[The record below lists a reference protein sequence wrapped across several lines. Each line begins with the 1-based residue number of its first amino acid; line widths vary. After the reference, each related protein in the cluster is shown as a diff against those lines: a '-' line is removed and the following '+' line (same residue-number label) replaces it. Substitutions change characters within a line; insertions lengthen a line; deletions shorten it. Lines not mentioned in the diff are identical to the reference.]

1 MAKRRMSE
9 KKRRM
14 YRRRRIAA
22 ALLAVLFLLVCAGLV
37 WGAGAG
43 IRALRGGDGR
53 QGASTSVQ
61 QTAKTKSQDKD
72 KDRQSKDRKKDTGK
86 KRSSGAPDC
95 GKEDLALELSA
106 PNPSTGVGG
115 SIDFTATIRH
125 KGTGSCLV
133 DGSDGGR
140 VLVITSGEDTIWRSD
155 ACPVGA
161 RTLLMATGDKDIQ
174 TITWNADSSQDSCQP
189 DQNLPRVNAGS
200 YQAKLVL
207 KADSHV
213 VSQPV
218 PVMVQ

>member
-37 WGAGAG
+37 WGVGAG
-43 IRALRGGDGR
+43 IRALRGGNGA
-53 QGASTSVQ
+53 QGTSTSVQ
-61 QTAKTKSQDKD
+61 QSSKTKSKDKD
-72 KDRQSKDRKKDTGK
+72 KQKKESGK

-95 GKEDLALELSA
+95 GKEDLALELAA
-106 PNPSTGVGG
+106 PDPSTGVGG

-140 VLVITSGEDTIWRSD
+140 VLIITSGQETIWRSD

-161 RTLLMATGDKDIQ
+161 RTLLMATGDKDVQ
-174 TITWNADSSQDSCQP
+174 TITWNADSSQDSCLP
-189 DQNLPRVNAGS
+189 DDQLPRVNAGS

-207 KADSHV
+207 KANPRV

>member
-37 WGAGAG
+37 WGVGAG
-43 IRALRGGDGR
+43 IRALRGGSGA
-53 QGASTSVQ
+53 QGASTSAQQ
-61 QTAKTKSQDKD
+61 QTPKTKSKDKD
-72 KDRQSKDRKKDTGK
+72 KQKKDAGK
-86 KRSSGAPDC
+86 RRSSGAPDC
-95 GKEDLALELSA
+95 DKGDLALELAA
-106 PNPSTGVGG
+106 PDPSTGVGG
-115 SIDFTATIRH
+115 SIDFTVTIRH

-140 VLVITSGEDTIWRSD
+140 VLVITSGQDTVWRSD

-161 RTLLMATGDKDIQ
+161 RTLLMATGDKDVQ
-174 TITWNADSSQDSCQP
+174 TITWHADRSQESCQP
-189 DQNLPRVNAGS
+189 DQKLPRVKAGS

-207 KADSHV
+207 KADSNV

>member
-37 WGAGAG
+37 WGVGAG
-43 IRALRGGDGR
+43 IRALRGGNGA
-53 QGASTSVQ
+53 QGASTSAQQ
-61 QTAKTKSQDKD
+61 QTPKTKSKD
-72 KDRQSKDRKKDTGK
+72 KQKKDQKKDSGK

-95 GKEDLALELSA
+95 GKGDLALELAA
-106 PNPSTGVGG
+106 PDPSTGVGG

-140 VLVITSGEDTIWRSD
+140 VLIITSGEETIWRSD

-161 RTLLMATGDKDIQ
+161 RTLLMATGDKDVQ
-174 TITWNADSSQDSCQP
+174 TITWHADRSQESCQP
-189 DQNLPRVNAGS
+189 DQKLPRVKAGS

-207 KADSHV
+207 KADSKV

-218 PVMVQ
+218 PIMVQ

>member
-37 WGAGAG
+37 WGVGAG
-43 IRALRGGDGR
+43 IRALRGGDGG
-53 QGASTSVQ
+53 QGASTSAQ
-61 QTAKTKSQDKD
+61 QTTKTESKDKD
-72 KDRQSKDRKKDTGK
+72 KQKKDAGK

-95 GKEDLALELSA
+95 DKGDLALELAA

-115 SIDFTATIRH
+115 SIDFTVTIRH

-140 VLVITSGEDTIWRSD
+140 VLVITSGQDTVWRSD

-161 RTLLMATGDKDIQ
+161 RTLLMATGDKDVQ
-174 TITWNADSSQDSCQP
+174 TITWHADRSQDNCQP
-189 DQNLPRVNAGS
+189 DQKLPRVKAGS

-207 KADSHV
+207 KADSNV

>member
-37 WGAGAG
+37 WGVGAG
-43 IRALRGGDGR
+43 IRALRGGNGA
-53 QGASTSVQ
+53 QGTSTSVQ
-61 QTAKTKSQDKD
+61 QQTPKTKSKDKD
-72 KDRQSKDRKKDTGK
+72 KQKKDSGK

-95 GKEDLALELSA
+95 GKGDLALELAA
-106 PNPSTGVGG
+106 PDPSTGVGG

-140 VLVITSGEDTIWRSD
+140 VLIITSGQETIWRSD

-161 RTLLMATGDKDIQ
+161 RTLLMATGDKDVQ
-174 TITWNADSSQDSCQP
+174 TITWNADSSQDSCLP
-189 DQNLPRVNAGS
+189 DDQLPRVNAGS

-207 KADSHV
+207 KANPRV

>member
-37 WGAGAG
+37 WGVGAG
-43 IRALRGGDGR
+43 IRALRGGN
-53 QGASTSVQ
+53 GAQETSTSVQ
-61 QTAKTKSQDKD
+61 QSSKTKSKDKD
-72 KDRQSKDRKKDTGK
+72 KQKKESGK
-86 KRSSGAPDC
+86 KRSTGAPDC
-95 GKEDLALELSA
+95 GKEDLALELAA
-106 PNPSTGVGG
+106 PDPSTGVGG

-140 VLVITSGEDTIWRSD
+140 VLIITSGEETIWRSD

-161 RTLLMATGDKDIQ
+161 RTLLMATGDKDVQ
-174 TITWNADSSQDSCQP
+174 TITWNADSSQDSCLP
-189 DQNLPRVNAGS
+189 DDQLPRVNAGS

-207 KADSHV
+207 KANPRV

>member
-1 MAKRRMSE
+1 MSE

-37 WGAGAG
+37 WGVGAG
-43 IRALRGGDGR
+43 IRALRGGSGA
-53 QGASTSVQ
+53 QGASTSAQQ
-61 QTAKTKSQDKD
+61 QTPKTKSKD
-72 KDRQSKDRKKDTGK
+72 KQKKDQKKDSGK

-95 GKEDLALELSA
+95 GKGDLALELAA
-106 PNPSTGVGG
+106 PDPSTGVGG

-140 VLVITSGEDTIWRSD
+140 VLIITSGEETIWRSD

-161 RTLLMATGDKDIQ
+161 RTLLMATGDKDVQ
-174 TITWNADSSQDSCQP
+174 TITWHADRSQESCQP
-189 DQNLPRVNAGS
+189 DQKLPRVKAGS

>member
-1 MAKRRMSE
+1 MSE

-37 WGAGAG
+37 WGVGAG
-43 IRALRGGDGR
+43 IRALRGGNGA
-53 QGASTSVQ
+53 QGTSTSVQ
-61 QTAKTKSQDKD
+61 QSSKTKSKDKD
-72 KDRQSKDRKKDTGK
+72 KQKKDSGK
-86 KRSSGAPDC
+86 KRSTGAPDC
-95 GKEDLALELSA
+95 GKEDLALELAA
-106 PNPSTGVGG
+106 PDPSTGVGG

-140 VLVITSGEDTIWRSD
+140 VLIITSGEETIWRSD

-161 RTLLMATGDKDIQ
+161 RTLLMATGDKDVQ
-174 TITWNADSSQDSCQP
+174 TITWNADSSQDSCLP
-189 DQNLPRVNAGS
+189 DDQLPRVNAGS

-207 KADSHV
+207 KSNPRVA
-213 VSQPV
+213 SQPV

>member
-22 ALLAVLFLLVCAGLV
+22 ALLAVLFLLVCAGLF
-37 WGAGAG
+37 WGVGAG
-43 IRALRGGDGR
+43 IRALRGGDGG
-53 QGASTSVQ
+53 QGASTSAQ
-61 QTAKTKSQDKD
+61 QTTKTESKDKD
-72 KDRQSKDRKKDTGK
+72 KQKKDAGK

-95 GKEDLALELSA
+95 DKGDLALELAA
-106 PNPSTGVGG
+106 PDPSTGVGG
-115 SIDFTATIRH
+115 SIDFTVTIRH

-140 VLVITSGEDTIWRSD
+140 VLVITSGQDTVWRSD

-161 RTLLMATGDKDIQ
+161 RTLLMATGDKDVQ
-174 TITWNADSSQDSCQP
+174 TITWHADRSQESCQP
-189 DQNLPRVNAGS
+189 DQKLPRVKAGS

-207 KADSHV
+207 KADSNV
-213 VSQPV
+213 VSPPV

>member
-1 MAKRRMSE
+1 MSE

-22 ALLAVLFLLVCAGLV
+22 ALLVVLFLLVCAGLV
-37 WGAGAG
+37 WGVGAG
-43 IRALRGGDGR
+43 IRALRGGDGG
-53 QGASTSVQ
+53 QGASTSAQ
-61 QTAKTKSQDKD
+61 QTTKTKSKDKD
-72 KDRQSKDRKKDTGK
+72 KQKKDVGK

-95 GKEDLALELSA
+95 DKGDLALELAA
-106 PNPSTGVGG
+106 PDPSTGVGG
-115 SIDFTATIRH
+115 SIDFTVTIRH

-140 VLVITSGEDTIWRSD
+140 VLVITSGQDTVWRSD

-161 RTLLMATGDKDIQ
+161 RTLLMATGDKDVQ
-174 TITWNADSSQDSCQP
+174 TITWHADRSQESCQP
-189 DQNLPRVNAGS
+189 DQKLPRVKAGS

-207 KADSHV
+207 KADSNV

>member
-1 MAKRRMSE
+1 MAKRRTSE

-37 WGAGAG
+37 WGVGAG
-43 IRALRGGDGR
+43 IRALRGGNGG
-53 QGASTSVQ
+53 QGASTSAQ
-61 QTAKTKSQDKD
+61 QGVKTKSKDKQDKD
-72 KDRQSKDRKKDTGK
+72 QKKDAGK
-86 KRSSGAPDC
+86 KRFSGAPDC
-95 GKEDLALELSA
+95 DRGDLALELAA
-106 PNPSTGVGG
+106 PNPSTRVGG
-115 SIDFTATIRH
+115 SIDFAVTIRH

-133 DGSDGGR
+133 DGSNGGR
-140 VLVITSGEDTIWRSD
+140 VLVITSGEDTVWRSD

-161 RTLLMATGDKDIQ
+161 RTLLMATGDKDVQ
-174 TITWNADSSQDSCQP
+174 TITWHADRSQDSCQP
-189 DQNLPRVNAGS
+189 DQKLPRVKAGS

>member
-1 MAKRRMSE
+1 MSE

-22 ALLAVLFLLVCAGLV
+22 ALLAVLFLLVCAGLF
-37 WGAGAG
+37 WGVGAG
-43 IRALRGGDGR
+43 IRALRGGDGG
-53 QGASTSVQ
+53 QGASTSAQ
-61 QTAKTKSQDKD
+61 QTTKTESKDKD
-72 KDRQSKDRKKDTGK
+72 KQKKDAGK

-95 GKEDLALELSA
+95 DKGDLALELAA
-106 PNPSTGVGG
+106 PDPSTGVGG
-115 SIDFTATIRH
+115 SIDFTVTIRH

-140 VLVITSGEDTIWRSD
+140 VLVITSGQDTVWRSD

-161 RTLLMATGDKDIQ
+161 RTLLMATGDKDVQ
-174 TITWNADSSQDSCQP
+174 TITWHADRSQESCQP
-189 DQNLPRVNAGS
+189 DQKLPRVKAGS

-207 KADSHV
+207 KADSNV
-213 VSQPV
+213 VSPPV

>member
-37 WGAGAG
+37 WGVGAG
-43 IRALRGGDGR
+43 IRALRGGNGA
-53 QGASTSVQ
+53 QGTSTSVQ
-61 QTAKTKSQDKD
+61 QSAKTKSKDKD
-72 KDRQSKDRKKDTGK
+72 KQKKDSGK

-95 GKEDLALELSA
+95 GKEDLALELAA
-106 PNPSTGVGG
+106 PDPSTGVGG

-140 VLVITSGEDTIWRSD
+140 VLIITSGEETIWRSD

-161 RTLLMATGDKDIQ
+161 RTLLMATGDKDVQ
-174 TITWNADSSQDSCQP
+174 TITWNADSSQDSCLP
-189 DQNLPRVNAGS
+189 DDQLPRVNAGS

-207 KADSHV
+207 KANPRV

>member
-37 WGAGAG
+37 WGVGAG
-43 IRALRGGDGR
+43 IRALRGGNGA
-53 QGASTSVQ
+53 QGTSTSVQ
-61 QTAKTKSQDKD
+61 QSSKTKSKDKD
-72 KDRQSKDRKKDTGK
+72 KQKKDSGK

-95 GKEDLALELSA
+95 GKEDLALELAA
-106 PNPSTGVGG
+106 PDPSTGVGG

-140 VLVITSGEDTIWRSD
+140 VLIITSGEETIWRSD

-161 RTLLMATGDKDIQ
+161 RTLLIATGDKDVQ
-174 TITWNADSSQDSCQP
+174 TITWNADSSQDSCLP
-189 DQNLPRVNAGS
+189 DDQLPRVNAGS

-207 KADSHV
+207 KANPRV

>member
-37 WGAGAG
+37 WGVGAG
-43 IRALRGGDGR
+43 IRALRGGDGG
-53 QGASTSVQ
+53 QGASTSARQ
-61 QTAKTKSQDKD
+61 DAKTKSKDKD
-72 KDRQSKDRKKDTGK
+72 KQKKDAGK

-95 GKEDLALELSA
+95 DKGDLALELAA
-106 PNPSTGVGG
+106 PDPSTGVGG
-115 SIDFTATIRH
+115 SIDFTVTIRH

-140 VLVITSGEDTIWRSD
+140 VLVITSGQDTVWRSD

-161 RTLLMATGDKDIQ
+161 RTLLMATGDKDVQ
-174 TITWNADSSQDSCQP
+174 TITWHADRSQESCQP
-189 DQNLPRVNAGS
+189 DQKLPRVKAGS

-207 KADSHV
+207 KADSKV

>member
-37 WGAGAG
+37 WGVGAG
-43 IRALRGGDGR
+43 IRALRGGNGA
-53 QGASTSVQ
+53 QGTSTSVQ
-61 QTAKTKSQDKD
+61 QSSKTKPKDKD
-72 KDRQSKDRKKDTGK
+72 KQKKDSGK

-95 GKEDLALELSA
+95 GKEDLALELAA
-106 PNPSTGVGG
+106 PDPSTGVGG

-140 VLVITSGEDTIWRSD
+140 VLIITSGEETIWRSD

-161 RTLLMATGDKDIQ
+161 RTLLMATGDKDVQ
-174 TITWNADSSQDSCQP
+174 TITWNADSSQDSCLP
-189 DQNLPRVNAGS
+189 DNQLPRVNAGS

-207 KADSHV
+207 KANPRV

>member
-37 WGAGAG
+37 WGVGAG
-43 IRALRGGDGR
+43 IRALRGGNGA
-53 QGASTSVQ
+53 QGTSTSVQ
-61 QTAKTKSQDKD
+61 QSSKSKSKDKD
-72 KDRQSKDRKKDTGK
+72 KQKKDSGK

-95 GKEDLALELSA
+95 GKEDLALELAA
-106 PNPSTGVGG
+106 PDPSTGVGG

-140 VLVITSGEDTIWRSD
+140 VLIITSGEETIWRSD

-161 RTLLMATGDKDIQ
+161 RTLLMATGDKDVQ
-174 TITWNADSSQDSCQP
+174 TITWNADSSQDSCLP
-189 DQNLPRVNAGS
+189 DDQLPRVNAGS

-207 KADSHV
+207 KANPRV
-213 VSQPV
+213 ASQPV

>member
-37 WGAGAG
+37 WGVGAG
-43 IRALRGGDGR
+43 IRALRGGDGG
-53 QGASTSVQ
+53 QGASTSAQ
-61 QTAKTKSQDKD
+61 QTTKTKSRDKD
-72 KDRQSKDRKKDTGK
+72 KQKKDAGK

-95 GKEDLALELSA
+95 DKGDLALELAA

-115 SIDFTATIRH
+115 SIDFTVTIRH

-140 VLVITSGEDTIWRSD
+140 VLVITSGQDTVWRSD

-161 RTLLMATGDKDIQ
+161 RTLLMATGDKDVQ
-174 TITWNADSSQDSCQP
+174 TITWHADRSQESCQP
-189 DQNLPRVNAGS
+189 DQKLPRVKAGS

-207 KADSHV
+207 KADSNV

>member
-37 WGAGAG
+37 WGVGAG
-43 IRALRGGDGR
+43 IRALRGGSGA

-61 QTAKTKSQDKD
+61 QSSKTKPKDKD
-72 KDRQSKDRKKDTGK
+72 KQKKDSGK

-95 GKEDLALELSA
+95 GKEDLALELAA
-106 PNPSTGVGG
+106 PDPSTGVGG

-140 VLVITSGEDTIWRSD
+140 VLIITSGQETIWRSD

-161 RTLLMATGDKDIQ
+161 RTLLMATGDKDVQ
-174 TITWNADSSQDSCQP
+174 TITWNADSSQDSCLP
-189 DQNLPRVNAGS
+189 DDQLPRVNAGS

-207 KADSHV
+207 KANPRV
-213 VSQPV
+213 ASQPV

>member
-37 WGAGAG
+37 WGVGAG
-43 IRALRGGDGR
+43 IRALRGGDGG
-53 QGASTSVQ
+53 QGASTSAQ
-61 QTAKTKSQDKD
+61 QTTKTNSKD
-72 KDRQSKDRKKDTGK
+72 KQKKDAGK

-95 GKEDLALELSA
+95 DKGDLALELAA
-106 PNPSTGVGG
+106 PDPSTGVGG
-115 SIDFTATIRH
+115 SIDFTVTIRH

-140 VLVITSGEDTIWRSD
+140 VLVITSGQDTVWRSD

-161 RTLLMATGDKDIQ
+161 RTLLMATGDKDVQ
-174 TITWNADSSQDSCQP
+174 TITWHADRSQESCQP
-189 DQNLPRVNAGS
+189 DQKLPRVKAGS

-207 KADSHV
+207 KADSNV

>member
-43 IRALRGGDGR
+43 IRALRGGNGA
-53 QGASTSVQ
+53 QGTSTSVQ
-61 QTAKTKSQDKD
+61 QSSKTKSKDKD
-72 KDRQSKDRKKDTGK
+72 KQKKDSGK

-95 GKEDLALELSA
+95 GKEDLALELAA
-106 PNPSTGVGG
+106 PDPSTGVGG

-140 VLVITSGEDTIWRSD
+140 VLIITSGEETIWRSD

-161 RTLLMATGDKDIQ
+161 RTLLMATGDKDVQ
-174 TITWNADSSQDSCQP
+174 TITWNADSSQDSCLP
-189 DQNLPRVNAGS
+189 DDQLPRVNAGS

-207 KADSHV
+207 KANPRV

>member
-37 WGAGAG
+37 WGVGAG
-43 IRALRGGDGR
+43 IRALRGGDGG
-53 QGASTSVQ
+53 QGASTSAQ
-61 QTAKTKSQDKD
+61 QSAKTKSKD
-72 KDRQSKDRKKDTGK
+72 KDRQGKDQKKDAGR

-95 GKEDLALELSA
+95 GKGDLALELAA
-106 PNPSTGVGG
+106 PDPSTEVGG
-115 SIDFTATIRH
+115 SIDFTVTIRH

-140 VLVITSGEDTIWRSD
+140 VLVITSGQDTVWRSD

-161 RTLLMATGDKDIQ
+161 RTLLMATGDKDVQ
-174 TITWNADSSQDSCQP
+174 TITWHADRSQESCQP
-189 DQNLPRVNAGS
+189 DQELPWVKAGS

-213 VSQPV
+213 VSQQV

>member
-37 WGAGAG
+37 WGVGAG
-43 IRALRGGDGR
+43 IRALRGGNGA
-53 QGASTSVQ
+53 QGTSTSVQ
-61 QTAKTKSQDKD
+61 QSSKTKPKDKD
-72 KDRQSKDRKKDTGK
+72 KQKKESGK

-95 GKEDLALELSA
+95 GKEDLALELAA
-106 PNPSTGVGG
+106 PDPSTGVGG

-140 VLVITSGEDTIWRSD
+140 VLIITSGEETIWRSD

-161 RTLLMATGDKDIQ
+161 RTLLMATGDKDVQ
-174 TITWNADSSQDSCQP
+174 TITWNADSSQDSCLP
-189 DQNLPRVNAGS
+189 DDQLPRVNAGS

-207 KADSHV
+207 KANPRV
-213 VSQPV
+213 ASQPV

>member
-22 ALLAVLFLLVCAGLV
+22 ALLVVLFLLVCAGLV
-37 WGAGAG
+37 WGVGAG
-43 IRALRGGDGR
+43 IRALRGGDEG
-53 QGASTSVQ
+53 QGASTSAQ
-61 QTAKTKSQDKD
+61 QTTKTKSKDKD
-72 KDRQSKDRKKDTGK
+72 KQKKDAGK

-95 GKEDLALELSA
+95 DKGDLALELAA
-106 PNPSTGVGG
+106 PDPSTGVGG
-115 SIDFTATIRH
+115 SIDFTVTIRH

-140 VLVITSGEDTIWRSD
+140 VLVITSGQDTVWRSD

-161 RTLLMATGDKDIQ
+161 RTLLMATGDKDVQ
-174 TITWNADSSQDSCQP
+174 TITWHADRSQESCQP
-189 DQNLPRVNAGS
+189 DQKLPRVKAGS

-207 KADSHV
+207 KADSNV

>member
-37 WGAGAG
+37 WGVGAG
-43 IRALRGGDGR
+43 IRALRGGNGA
-53 QGASTSVQ
+53 QGTSTSVQ
-61 QTAKTKSQDKD
+61 QSSKTKSKDKD
-72 KDRQSKDRKKDTGK
+72 KQKKDSGK

-95 GKEDLALELSA
+95 GKEDLALELAA
-106 PNPSTGVGG
+106 PDPSTGVGG

-140 VLVITSGEDTIWRSD
+140 VLIITSGEETIWRSD

-161 RTLLMATGDKDIQ
+161 RTLLMATGDKDVQ
-174 TITWNADSSQDSCQP
+174 TITWNADSSQDSCLP
-189 DQNLPRVNAGS
+189 DDQLPRVNAGS

-207 KADSHV
+207 KANPRV

>member
-37 WGAGAG
+37 WGVGAG
-43 IRALRGGDGR
+43 IRALRGGNGA
-53 QGASTSVQ
+53 QGTSTSVQ
-61 QTAKTKSQDKD
+61 QSSKTKSKDKD
-72 KDRQSKDRKKDTGK
+72 KQKKDSGK

-95 GKEDLALELSA
+95 GKEDLALELGA
-106 PNPSTGVGG
+106 PDPSTGVGG
-115 SIDFTATIRH
+115 SIDFTATILH

-140 VLVITSGEDTIWRSD
+140 VLIITSGQETIWRSD

-161 RTLLMATGDKDIQ
+161 RTLLMATGDKDVQ
-174 TITWNADSSQDSCQP
+174 TITWNADSSQDSCLP
-189 DQNLPRVNAGS
+189 DDQLPRVNAGS

-207 KADSHV
+207 KANPRV
-213 VSQPV
+213 ASQPV

>member
-1 MAKRRMSE
+1 
-9 KKRRM
+9 M

-37 WGAGAG
+37 WGVGAG
-43 IRALRGGDGR
+43 IRALRGGDGG
-53 QGASTSVQ
+53 QGASTSAQ
-61 QTAKTKSQDKD
+61 QTTKTKSKD
-72 KDRQSKDRKKDTGK
+72 KQKKDTGK

-95 GKEDLALELSA
+95 DKGDLALELAA
-106 PNPSTGVGG
+106 PDPSTGVGG
-115 SIDFTATIRH
+115 SIDFTVTIRH

-140 VLVITSGEDTIWRSD
+140 VLVITSGQDTVWRSD

-161 RTLLMATGDKDIQ
+161 RTLLMATGDKDVQ
-174 TITWNADSSQDSCQP
+174 TITWHADRSQENCQP
-189 DQNLPRVNAGS
+189 DQKLPRVKAGS

-207 KADSHV
+207 KADSNV

>member
-37 WGAGAG
+37 WGVGAG
-43 IRALRGGDGR
+43 IRALRGGNGA
-53 QGASTSVQ
+53 QGTSTSVQ
-61 QTAKTKSQDKD
+61 QSSKTKSKDKD
-72 KDRQSKDRKKDTGK
+72 KQKKDSGK

-95 GKEDLALELSA
+95 GKEDLALELAA
-106 PNPSTGVGG
+106 PDPSTGVGG

-140 VLVITSGEDTIWRSD
+140 VLIITSGEETIWRSD

-161 RTLLMATGDKDIQ
+161 RTLLMATGDKDVQ
-174 TITWNADSSQDSCQP
+174 TITWNADSSQDSCLP
-189 DQNLPRVNAGS
+189 DDQLPRVNAGS

-207 KADSHV
+207 KSNPRV

>member
-37 WGAGAG
+37 WGLGAG

-53 QGASTSVQ
+53 QGASTSAQ
-61 QTAKTKSQDKD
+61 QEAKTKSKGKD
-72 KDRQSKDRKKDTGK
+72 KQGKDEKKDAGK

-95 GKEDLALELSA
+95 DKGDLALELAA
-106 PNPSTGVGG
+106 PDPSTGVGG
-115 SIDFTATIRH
+115 SIDFTVTIRH

-140 VLVITSGEDTIWRSD
+140 VLVITSGQDTVWRSD

-161 RTLLMATGDKDIQ
+161 RTLLMATGDKDVQ
-174 TITWNADSSQDSCQP
+174 TITWHADRSQESCQP
-189 DQNLPRVNAGS
+189 DQKLPRVKAGS

>member
-1 MAKRRMSE
+1 MSE

-22 ALLAVLFLLVCAGLV
+22 ALLAVLFLLVCVGLV
-37 WGAGAG
+37 WGVGAG

-72 KDRQSKDRKKDTGK
+72 KDRQSKDRKKDAGK

-140 VLVITSGEDTIWRSD
+140 VLIITSGQETIWRSD

-161 RTLLMATGDKDIQ
+161 RTLLMATGDKDVQ
-174 TITWNADSSQDSCQP
+174 TITWNADSSQDSCLP
-189 DQNLPRVNAGS
+189 DDQLPRVNAGS

-207 KADSHV
+207 KANSRV
-213 VSQPV
+213 ASQPV

>member
-22 ALLAVLFLLVCAGLV
+22 ALLAVLFLLVCAGLF
-37 WGAGAG
+37 WGVGAG
-43 IRALRGGDGR
+43 IRALRGGDGG
-53 QGASTSVQ
+53 QGASTSAQ
-61 QTAKTKSQDKD
+61 QTTKTESKDKD
-72 KDRQSKDRKKDTGK
+72 KQKKDAGK

-95 GKEDLALELSA
+95 DKGDLALELAA
-106 PNPSTGVGG
+106 PDPSTGVGG
-115 SIDFTATIRH
+115 SIDFTVTIRH

-140 VLVITSGEDTIWRSD
+140 VLVITSGQDTVWRSD

-161 RTLLMATGDKDIQ
+161 RTLLMATGDKDVQ
-174 TITWNADSSQDSCQP
+174 TITWHADRSQESCQP
-189 DQNLPRVNAGS
+189 DQKLPRVKAGS

-207 KADSHV
+207 KADSNV

>member
-37 WGAGAG
+37 WGVGAG
-43 IRALRGGDGR
+43 IRALRGGNGA
-53 QGASTSVQ
+53 QGTSTSVQ
-61 QTAKTKSQDKD
+61 QSSKTKSKDKD
-72 KDRQSKDRKKDTGK
+72 KQKKDQKKDSGK

-95 GKEDLALELSA
+95 GKGDLALELAA
-106 PNPSTGVGG
+106 PDPSTGVGG

-140 VLVITSGEDTIWRSD
+140 VLIITSGEETIWRSD

-161 RTLLMATGDKDIQ
+161 RTLLMATGDKDVQ
-174 TITWNADSSQDSCQP
+174 TITWHADRSQESCQP
-189 DQNLPRVNAGS
+189 DQKLPRVKAGS

-207 KADSHV
+207 KADSKV

-218 PVMVQ
+218 PIMVQ

>member
-37 WGAGAG
+37 WGLGAG

-53 QGASTSVQ
+53 QGASTSAQ
-61 QTAKTKSQDKD
+61 QEAKTKSKGKD
-72 KDRQSKDRKKDTGK
+72 KQGKDEKKDAGK

-95 GKEDLALELSA
+95 DKGDLALELAA
-106 PNPSTGVGG
+106 PDPSTGVGG
-115 SIDFTATIRH
+115 SIDFTVTIRH

-140 VLVITSGEDTIWRSD
+140 VLVITSGQDTVWRSD

-161 RTLLMATGDKDIQ
+161 RTLLMATGDKDVQ
-174 TITWNADSSQDSCQP
+174 TITWHADRSQESCQP
-189 DQNLPRVNAGS
+189 DQKLPRVKAGS

-207 KADSHV
+207 KADSHL

>member
-1 MAKRRMSE
+1 MSE

-37 WGAGAG
+37 WGVGAG
-43 IRALRGGDGR
+43 IRALRGGS
-53 QGASTSVQ
+53 GARGVSTSIQ
-61 QTAKTKSQDKD
+61 QTAKTESKD
-72 KDRQSKDRKKDTGK
+72 KQKKDQKKDAGK

-95 GKEDLALELSA
+95 DKGDLALELAA
-106 PNPSTGVGG
+106 PDPSTGVGG

-140 VLVITSGEDTIWRSD
+140 VLVIASGEETIWRSD
-155 ACPVGA
+155 VCPVGA
-161 RTLLMATGDKDIQ
+161 RTLLMATGDKDVQ
-174 TITWNADSSQDSCQP
+174 TITWNADSSQDSCLP
-189 DQNLPRVNAGS
+189 DEQLPRVNAGS

-218 PVMVQ
+218 PVMVR

>member
-37 WGAGAG
+37 WGVGAG
-43 IRALRGGDGR
+43 IRALRGGNGA
-53 QGASTSVQ
+53 QGTSTSVQ
-61 QTAKTKSQDKD
+61 QSSKTKSKD
-72 KDRQSKDRKKDTGK
+72 KDRQKKDSGK

-95 GKEDLALELSA
+95 GKEDLALELAA
-106 PNPSTGVGG
+106 PDPSTGVGG

-140 VLVITSGEDTIWRSD
+140 VLIITSGEETIWRSD

-161 RTLLMATGDKDIQ
+161 RTLLMATDDKDVQ
-174 TITWNADSSQDSCQP
+174 TITWNADSSQDSCLP
-189 DQNLPRVNAGS
+189 DDQLPRVNAGS

-207 KADSHV
+207 KANPRV

>member
-37 WGAGAG
+37 LGVGAG
-43 IRALRGGDGR
+43 IRALRGGNGA
-53 QGASTSVQ
+53 QGTSTSVQ
-61 QTAKTKSQDKD
+61 QSSKTKSKDKD
-72 KDRQSKDRKKDTGK
+72 KQKKDSGK

-95 GKEDLALELSA
+95 GKEDLALELAA
-106 PNPSTGVGG
+106 PDPSTGVGG

-140 VLVITSGEDTIWRSD
+140 VLIITSGEETIWRSD

-161 RTLLMATGDKDIQ
+161 RTLLMATGDKDVQ
-174 TITWNADSSQDSCQP
+174 TITWNADSSQDSCLP
-189 DQNLPRVNAGS
+189 DDQLPRVNAGS

-207 KADSHV
+207 KANPRV

>member
-22 ALLAVLFLLVCAGLV
+22 ALLVVLFLLVCAGLV
-37 WGAGAG
+37 WGVGAG
-43 IRALRGGDGR
+43 IRVLRGGDEG
-53 QGASTSVQ
+53 QGASTSAQ
-61 QTAKTKSQDKD
+61 QTTKTKSKDKD
-72 KDRQSKDRKKDTGK
+72 KQKKDAGK

-95 GKEDLALELSA
+95 DKGDLALELAA
-106 PNPSTGVGG
+106 PDPSTGVGG
-115 SIDFTATIRH
+115 SIDFTVTIRH

-140 VLVITSGEDTIWRSD
+140 VLVITSGQDTVWRSD

-161 RTLLMATGDKDIQ
+161 RTLLMATGDKDVQ
-174 TITWNADSSQDSCQP
+174 TITWHADRSQESCQP
-189 DQNLPRVNAGS
+189 DQKLPRVKAGS

-207 KADSHV
+207 KADSNV